1 MSFSVSGPKILF
13 RIDLGFVQIPITQ
26 TTLSSFVVMV
36 LLMIAC
42 ILCGRNLKKRPG
54 KRQVIVEK
62 LVTMLYNMVE
72 DTMGAHNMRFAP
84 YMGVLFLSSLFGSL
98 IGTTGFFRSST
109 ADLSTTATW
118 AIMTMLIVWYSNIRE
133 QGFFGWLKSFT
144 DPFPVMTPLNIISE
158 FASPISMAFRHFGNV
173 AGGLVL
179 TSLIYAALALL
190 SSALFGWLPGLLGKI
205 PFLQIGI
212 PVPFRHW
219 CSACCR
225 WFISALP
232 TPPEMPW
239 AGQAIRRQRR
249 PRRRQRPQ
257 QGQSGRNDL
266 LLPLMVGTIKNGHN
280 KFHIQ

>member
-13 RIDLGFVQIPITQ
+13 RIDLGFLQIPITQ

-98 IGTTGFFRSST
+98 IVTTGFFRSST

-190 SSALFGWLPGLLGKI
+190 SSALFGWLPGILGKI

-212 PVPFRHW
+212 PAVLSVYFDFF
-219 CSACCR
+219 SGA
-225 WFISALP
+225 IQALVFCLLSMVYIGIAN
-232 TPPEMPW
+232 PPRD
-239 AGQAIRRQRR
+239 ALGRTSYQAAKAAKKEAKAAARAER
-249 PRRRQRPQ
+249 
-257 QGQSGRNDL
+257 
-266 LLPLMVGTIKNGHN
+266 K
-280 KFHIQ
+280 K

>member
-1 MSFSVSGPKILF
+1 MSFSVGGPKILF
-13 RIDLGFVQIPITQ
+13 RIDLGFLQIPITQ

-190 SSALFGWLPGLLGKI
+190 SSALFGWLPGILGKI

-212 PVPFRHW
+212 PAVLSVYFDFF
-219 CSACCR
+219 SGA
-225 WFISALP
+225 IQALVFCLLSMVYIGIAN
-232 TPPEMPW
+232 PPRD
-239 AGQAIRRQRR
+239 ALGRTSYQAAKAAKKEAKAAARAER
-249 PRRRQRPQ
+249 
-257 QGQSGRNDL
+257 
-266 LLPLMVGTIKNGHN
+266 K
-280 KFHIQ
+280 K

>member
-13 RIDLGFVQIPITQ
+13 RIDLGFLQIPITQ

-190 SSALFGWLPGLLGKI
+190 SSALFGWLPGILGKI

-212 PVPFRHW
+212 PAVLSVYFDFFSGAKLSGGEGGQEGGKGRSKGRAEEMI
-219 CSACCR
+219 CYC
-225 WFISALP
+225 
-232 TPPEMPW
+232 PE
-239 AGQAIRRQRR
+239 
-249 PRRRQRPQ
+249 
-257 QGQSGRNDL
+257 
-266 LLPLMVGTIKNGHN
+266 NGHN
-280 KFHIQ
+280 KKRAQ

>member
-13 RIDLGFVQIPITQ
+13 RIDLGFLQIPITQ

-62 LVTMLYNMVE
+62 LVTRLYNMVE

-190 SSALFGWLPGLLGKI
+190 SSALFGWLPGILGKI

-212 PVPFRHW
+212 PAVLSVYFDFF
-219 CSACCR
+219 SGA
-225 WFISALP
+225 IQALVFCLLSMVYIGIAN
-232 TPPEMPW
+232 PPRD
-239 AGQAIRRQRR
+239 ALGRTSYQAAKAAKKEAKAAARAER
-249 PRRRQRPQ
+249 
-257 QGQSGRNDL
+257 
-266 LLPLMVGTIKNGHN
+266 K
-280 KFHIQ
+280 K

>member
-13 RIDLGFVQIPITQ
+13 RIDLGFLQIPITQ

-109 ADLSTTATW
+109 AYLVYDGNLGDHDDADRLVFQHPGTGLFRMAEELHRPLPRDDAVEYHQRICKPHFHGLPSFRKCCGGLGADFVDLC
-118 AIMTMLIVWYSNIRE
+118 
-133 QGFFGWLKSFT
+133 GFGSAQFGAVRLVAGNSRKDSFFT
-144 DPFPVMTPLNIISE
+144 DRYSG
-158 FASPISMAFRHFGNV
+158 SAFGVF
-173 AGGLVL
+173 
-179 TSLIYAALALL
+179 
-190 SSALFGWLPGLLGKI
+190 
-205 PFLQIGI
+205 
-212 PVPFRHW
+212 
-219 CSACCR
+219 
-225 WFISALP
+225 
-232 TPPEMPW
+232 
-239 AGQAIRRQRR
+239 
-249 PRRRQRPQ
+249 
-257 QGQSGRNDL
+257 
-266 LLPLMVGTIKNGHN
+266 
-280 KFHIQ
+280 

>member
-190 SSALFGWLPGLLGKI
+190 SSALFGWLPGILGKI

-212 PVPFRHW
+212 PAVLSVYFDFF
-219 CSACCR
+219 SGA
-225 WFISALP
+225 IQALVFCLLSMVYIGIANSP
-232 TPPEMPW
+232 RDALGRTSY
-239 AGQAIRRQRR
+239 QAAKAAKKEAKAAARAER
-249 PRRRQRPQ
+249 
-257 QGQSGRNDL
+257 
-266 LLPLMVGTIKNGHN
+266 K
-280 KFHIQ
+280 K

>member
-13 RIDLGFVQIPITQ
+13 RIDLGFLQIPITQ

-190 SSALFGWLPGLLGKI
+190 SSALFGWLPGILGKI

-212 PVPFRHW
+212 PAVLSVYFDFF
-219 CSACCR
+219 SGA
-225 WFISALP
+225 IQALVFCLLSMFYIGIAN
-232 TPPEMPW
+232 PPRD
-239 AGQAIRRQRR
+239 ALGRTSYQAAKAAKKEAKAAARAER
-249 PRRRQRPQ
+249 
-257 QGQSGRNDL
+257 
-266 LLPLMVGTIKNGHN
+266 K
-280 KFHIQ
+280 K

>member
-13 RIDLGFVQIPITQ
+13 RIDLGFLQIPITQ

-179 TSLIYAALALL
+179 TSLIYAALARRC
-190 SSALFGWLPGLLGKI
+190 SAGCREFSERFLFYRSVFRQCFRCILASFPA
-205 PFLQIGI
+205 
-212 PVPFRHW
+212 PFRHW

-232 TPPEMPW
+232 IPPEMPW
-239 AGQAIRRQRR
+239 AGQAIRRRRR

-266 LLPLMVGTIKNGHN
+266 LLP
-280 KFHIQ
+280 

>member
-13 RIDLGFVQIPITQ
+13 RIDLGFLQISITQ

-190 SSALFGWLPGLLGKI
+190 SSALFGWLPGILGKI

-212 PVPFRHW
+212 PAVLSVYFDFF
-219 CSACCR
+219 SGA
-225 WFISALP
+225 IQALVFCLLSMVYIGIAN
-232 TPPEMPW
+232 PPRD
-239 AGQAIRRQRR
+239 ALGRTSYQAAKAAKKEAKAAARAER
-249 PRRRQRPQ
+249 
-257 QGQSGRNDL
+257 
-266 LLPLMVGTIKNGHN
+266 K
-280 KFHIQ
+280 K

>member
-1 MSFSVSGPKILF
+1 
-13 RIDLGFVQIPITQ
+13 
-26 TTLSSFVVMV
+26 
-36 LLMIAC
+36 
-42 ILCGRNLKKRPG
+42 
-54 KRQVIVEK
+54 
-62 LVTMLYNMVE
+62 MLYNMVE

-190 SSALFGWLPGLLGKI
+190 SSALFGWLPGILGKI

-212 PVPFRHW
+212 PAVLSVYFDFF
-219 CSACCR
+219 SGA
-225 WFISALP
+225 IQALVFCLLSMVYIGIAN
-232 TPPEMPW
+232 PPRD
-239 AGQAIRRQRR
+239 ALGRTSYQAAKAAKKETKAAARAER
-249 PRRRQRPQ
+249 
-257 QGQSGRNDL
+257 
-266 LLPLMVGTIKNGHN
+266 K
-280 KFHIQ
+280 K

>member
-13 RIDLGFVQIPITQ
+13 RIDLGFLQIPITQ

-72 DTMGAHNMRFAP
+72 DTMGTHNMRFAP

-190 SSALFGWLPGLLGKI
+190 SSALFGWLPGILGKI

-212 PVPFRHW
+212 PAVLSVYFDFF
-219 CSACCR
+219 SGA
-225 WFISALP
+225 IQALVFCLLSMVYIGIAN
-232 TPPEMPW
+232 PPRD
-239 AGQAIRRQRR
+239 ALGRTSYQAAKAAKKEAKAAARAER
-249 PRRRQRPQ
+249 
-257 QGQSGRNDL
+257 
-266 LLPLMVGTIKNGHN
+266 K
-280 KFHIQ
+280 K

>member
-190 SSALFGWLPGLLGKI
+190 SSALFGWLPGILGKI

-212 PVPFRHW
+212 PAVLSVYFDFFSGAIQALVLSVVDGLYRH
-219 CSACCR
+219 CQSPQRCLGQDKLSGGKGGQEGGKGRSKGRAE
-225 WFISALP
+225 
-232 TPPEMPW
+232 EMICYCP
-239 AGQAIRRQRR
+239 
-249 PRRRQRPQ
+249 
-257 QGQSGRNDL
+257 
-266 LLPLMVGTIKNGHN
+266 
-280 KFHIQ
+280 

>member
-13 RIDLGFVQIPITQ
+13 RIDLGFLQIPITQ

-190 SSALFGWLPGLLGKI
+190 SSALFGWLPGILGKI

-212 PVPFRHW
+212 PAVHSVYFDFF
-219 CSACCR
+219 SGA
-225 WFISALP
+225 IQALVFCLLSMVYIGIAN
-232 TPPEMPW
+232 PPRD
-239 AGQAIRRQRR
+239 ALGRTSYQAAKAAKKEAKAAARAER
-249 PRRRQRPQ
+249 
-257 QGQSGRNDL
+257 
-266 LLPLMVGTIKNGHN
+266 K
-280 KFHIQ
+280 K

>member
-13 RIDLGFVQIPITQ
+13 RIDLGFLQIPITQ

-98 IGTTGFFRSST
+98 IGTTGFFRSSA

-190 SSALFGWLPGLLGKI
+190 SSALFGWLPGILGKI

-212 PVPFRHW
+212 PAVLSVYFDFF
-219 CSACCR
+219 SGA
-225 WFISALP
+225 IQALVFCLLSMVYIGIAN
-232 TPPEMPW
+232 PPRD
-239 AGQAIRRQRR
+239 ALGRTSYQAAKAAKKEAKAAARAER
-249 PRRRQRPQ
+249 
-257 QGQSGRNDL
+257 
-266 LLPLMVGTIKNGHN
+266 K
-280 KFHIQ
+280 K

>member
-13 RIDLGFVQIPITQ
+13 RIDLGFLQIPITQ

-118 AIMTMLIVWYSNIRE
+118 AIMTMLIVCFS
-133 QGFFGWLKSFT
+133 
-144 DPFPVMTPLNIISE
+144 IS
-158 FASPISMAFRHFGNV
+158 
-173 AGGLVL
+173 
-179 TSLIYAALALL
+179 
-190 SSALFGWLPGLLGKI
+190 
-205 PFLQIGI
+205 GI
-212 PVPFRHW
+212 P
-219 CSACCR
+219 
-225 WFISALP
+225 
-232 TPPEMPW
+232 T
-239 AGQAIRRQRR
+239 
-249 PRRRQRPQ
+249 
-257 QGQSGRNDL
+257 SGNRAFSD
-266 LLPLMVGTIKNGHN
+266 G
-280 KFHIQ
+280 